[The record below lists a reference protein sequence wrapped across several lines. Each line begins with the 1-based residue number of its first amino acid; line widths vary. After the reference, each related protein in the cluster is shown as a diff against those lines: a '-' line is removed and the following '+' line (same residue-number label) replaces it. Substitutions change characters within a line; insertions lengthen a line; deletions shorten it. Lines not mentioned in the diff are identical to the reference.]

1 MSFTIKTC
9 HHPIPT
15 QTNPLAEKNTLRALV
30 LTAVM
35 MVLEIVGGWYYN
47 SMALLADGWHMSSHV
62 VALGLALFT
71 YIVARKLAA
80 DGRFSFGVWKIE
92 VLGGYTSA
100 ILLLLVAVM
109 MFYHSAERLI
119 NPAQIHYNEAITLA
133 IVGLL
138 VNLVCA
144 WLLKDGHHHHHE
156 HDHHDHSHDQ
166 HSHHH
171 DHSHNHNHGHEDL
184 NLRAAYM
191 HVVADAATS
200 VLAIIALFG
209 GKLFGADWLDPVMGI
224 VGGVLVA
231 VWAIGLLRT
240 SGRALLDAEMDAP
253 VVEEIREVIA
263 ASPEPAQIR
272 DLHVWRVGRN
282 QYACVLSL
290 STQADAEFFKQ
301 QLQIHEELVHITVEI
316 IKA

>member
-1 MSFTIKTC
+1 MFMTNQHYSKTC
-9 HHPIPT
+9 LHPIQT
-15 QTNPLAEKNTLRALV
+15 QTNPLAEKNTLRAV
-30 LTAVM
+30 ILTAVM
-35 MVLEIVGGWYYN
+35 MVVEILGGWYYN

-62 VALGLALFT
+62 VALGLALFA
-71 YIVARKLAA
+71 YVIARKLAQ

-100 ILLLLVAVM
+100 ILLLLVAVT
-109 MFYHSAERLI
+109 MFYQSAARLI
-119 NPAQIHYNEAITLA
+119 APVTIHYNEAITLA
-133 IVGLL
+133 VVGLL
-138 VNLVCA
+138 VNLMCA
-144 WLLKDGHHHHHE
+144 WWLKDGHHHHHE
-156 HDHHDHSHDQ
+156 HT
-166 HSHHH
+166 
-171 DHSHNHNHGHEDL
+171 HGHEDL

-209 GKLFGADWLDPVMGI
+209 GKLLGANWLDPVMGI

-231 VWAIGLLRT
+231 VWALGLLRT

-253 VVEEIREVIA
+253 VVEEIREVVA
-263 ASPEPAQIR
+263 ASPVPAEIR

-290 STQADAEFFKQ
+290 ITHANADAEFFKQ
-301 QLQIHEELVHITVEI
+301 QLQVHEELVHITIELT
-316 IKA
+316 KA